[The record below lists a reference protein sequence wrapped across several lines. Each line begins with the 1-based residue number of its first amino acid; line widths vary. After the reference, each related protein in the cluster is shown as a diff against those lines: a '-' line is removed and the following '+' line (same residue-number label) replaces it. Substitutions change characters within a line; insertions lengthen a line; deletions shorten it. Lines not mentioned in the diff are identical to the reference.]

1 MQRQKNSVYLGRI
14 KNRVVQGSVDFSCF
28 AITALSTFS
37 RAIPS
42 VLASNQNMNSN
53 DQMGHHYIDPHS
65 KGSKPVEN
73 HHFDHL
79 HVWIFTI
86 KQSKDDA
93 CEIQEQ
99 AIDLSS

>member
-1 MQRQKNSVYLGRI
+1 MI
-14 KNRVVQGSVDFSCF
+14 FH
-28 AITALSTFS
+28 ALPSPTFS
-37 RAIPS
+37 RAIILS
-42 VLASNQNMNSN
+42 VLASNQNMSSN

-79 HVWIFTI
+79 HVGIFTI
-86 KQSKDDA
+86 KHSKDDQA
-93 CEIQEQ
+93 AAHVRFKQ

>member
-1 MQRQKNSVYLGRI
+1 MI
-14 KNRVVQGSVDFSCF
+14 FH
-28 AITALSTFS
+28 ALPSPTFS
-37 RAIPS
+37 RAIILS

-79 HVWIFTI
+79 HVEIFTI
-86 KQSKDDA
+86 KQSKDA
-93 CEIQEQ
+93 CEIQAGHRLIKQRGSLRLVFFESKHE
-99 AIDLSS
+99 LLNFSLYTN